1 MKTVHLLLI
10 LLAASGTARASSA
23 KVDSLKR
30 VLQSQAPVDKAE
42 VLWAIA
48 YELFDV
54 DNPQALFY
62 AERAYHEVWAKGDSL
77 QIVKVGTTYGQ
88 LLRRLGY
95 VDNAIEILTKTL
107 SVAKRNVLKKYIKML
122 LNALSIAYN
131 EKEEWDKAME
141 YTVESLILRREDR
154 DSSEIALALLNLGFI
169 NYRFGDA
176 PRAITQLEEA
186 LLFANPRKD
195 MRTLLLCY
203 QNLGASHAQLNNCKL
218 ADAYFLKA
226 ITLNR
231 KLEPNA
237 GLSNLLR
244 GFASTKFS
252 CGELDSAKYYASISL
267 SMALTQSNIFDI
279 AVSATVLS
287 KIELQN
293 NNLELSLKYIKLAD
307 SVISPT
313 GYSDVLLDVLEQKVK
328 CYLKTGDSE
337 KTMRLIESLFS
348 KRDLRKKDEINSRL
362 RQVQIQ
368 YAQKENLDKLKL
380 QASMLEFR
388 DQAISTQRMFLVGVV
403 ALLAVVLVL
412 LMELWKAYTQ
422 KKQVNAKLDA
432 IVVERTAELVRQR
445 DIIRH
450 NFDEQRIVKRSASGE
465 LVVLSN
471 SLSGLLHLARVD
483 KASDR
488 GDYLER
494 AEQLVEKVKGLANRL
509 GEEPHDH
516 GGFRIE
522 P

>member
-88 LLRRLGY
+88 LLRRRSYLDRSMEVSNRLLPIAKRHDFRKYTKILLNSLAMTYHELGEVDKSIVLNHESLDMRK
-95 VDNAIEILTKTL
+95 VDN
-107 SVAKRNVLKKYIKML
+107 
-122 LNALSIAYN
+122 
-131 EKEEWDKAME
+131 
-141 YTVESLILRREDR
+141 
-154 DSSEIALALLNLGFI
+154 DSSEIGSALLNLGYM
-169 NYRFGDA
+169 NYELLDA
-176 PRAITQLEEA
+176 SRAIAYLNEA
-186 LLFANPRKD
+186 LLYMNPRKD
-195 MRTLLLCY
+195 LRNIMLCHI
-203 QNLGASHAQLNNCKL
+203 NLGASYSLMGQCEVAESYYWKSIS
-218 ADAYFLKA
+218 ASKA
-226 ITLNR
+226 ITETGIICDVNR
-231 KLEPNA
+231 GIAWMKY
-237 GLSNLLR
+237 
-244 GFASTKFS
+244 F
-252 CGELDSAKYYASISL
+252 CGKLDSARFYALQSL
-267 SMALTQSNIFDI
+267 EQSMVQMNIY
-279 AVSATVLS
+279 SATMSSLILS
-287 KIELQN
+287 KVELERRN
-293 NNLELSLKYIKLAD
+293 YAPSFDYLKLAD
-307 SVISPT
+307 SLIASAKYPEL
-313 GYSDVLLDVLEQKVK
+313 YSDVLEQKTR
-328 CYLKTGDSE
+328 YFIEIGDSKE
-337 KTMRLIESLFS
+337 AGKAMRLYLAH
-348 KRDLRKKDEINSRL
+348 RDQQKALRRNSRI

-368 YAQKENLDKLKL
+368 YAQKENLEKLKL

-388 DQAISTQRMFLVGVV
+388 DKAISTQRMFLVGVV

-488 GDYLER
+488 GDYIER

>member
-88 LLRRLGY
+88 LLRRRSYL
-95 VDNAIEILTKTL
+95 DRSMEISKRLL
-107 SVAKRNVLKKYIKML
+107 PIAKRHDFRKYTKIL
-122 LNALSIAYN
+122 LNSLAIAYD
-131 EKEEWDKAME
+131 ELDEIDKAFAF
-141 YTVESLILRREDR
+141 YHESLDLRRLDR
-154 DSSEIALALLNLGFI
+154 DSSEIAVALLNLGYL
-169 NYRFGDA
+169 NYELLDA
-176 PRAITQLEEA
+176 SRAITLLEEA
-186 LLFANPRKD
+186 LLYANPRKD
-195 MRTLLLCY
+195 PRSTMMCY
-203 QNLGASHAQLNNCKL
+203 FNLGASYSLMGQCDVAES
-218 ADAYFLKA
+218 YYWRA
-226 ITLNR
+226 ISMIENIS
-231 KLEPNA
+231 EV
-237 GLSNLLR
+237 GVMSDVFR
-244 GFASTKFS
+244 GIAWTNYS
-252 CGELDSAKYYASISL
+252 CGKLDSAKYYAIRSLDQSISQ
-267 SMALTQSNIFDI
+267 MNIY
-279 AVSATVLS
+279 SAAYSCLILS
-287 KIELQN
+287 KVELDRRN
-293 NNLELSLKYIKLAD
+293 FDSSSKYLKLAD
-307 SVISPT
+307 SLAAPSRYQSLHAEI
-313 GYSDVLLDVLEQKVK
+313 LEQKAK
-328 CYLKTGDSE
+328 FFIEIGHSEEAMHAMREYLVHQDSQSAYR
-337 KTMRLIESLFS
+337 KS
-348 KRDLRKKDEINSRL
+348 KI

-368 YAQKENLDKLKL
+368 YAQKENLEKLKL

-388 DQAISTQRMFLVGVV
+388 DKAISTQRMFLVGVV

-471 SLSGLLHLARVD
+471 SLAGLLHLARVD

-488 GDYLER
+488 GDYIER